1 MWSLSLSDVP
11 LVAWYIG
18 VLVFLEGLLSADN
31 ALVLAIMVRHLPIQE
46 RRRVLRYGIWGAI
59 GFRFVAVLMSSVL
72 LKFWI
77 CKVVGGLYLLYLA
90 ASHFVWPDDSAA
102 KPRAGQHRPGTSES
116 DTASRGFWRTVTSV
130 TMADIAFSID
140 SILAAVAM
148 ADSFPNRFGQ
158 NWKLLIVYVGGV
170 LGIITMRFV
179 VGYFVILLERFP
191 GLAEGAYF
199 LVAWIGVKLLAS
211 GIHDALVGSGIHD
224 ARLEW
229 FHIPEWLFWSVMLL
243 IAATSL
249 LVKPKPS
256 PPEEPDGNESL
267 DEVDAETDATRII
280 DRETLSAP
288 AVDETVRSD
297 GTGSQRTANRDQ
309 WDHDGSAGPDADDL
323 LDPGRE
329 ASSDKLGDSRR

>member
-1 MWSLSLSDVP
+1 MWGLSLSDVP
-11 LVAWYIG
+11 LVAWYVG

-31 ALVLAIMVRHLPIQE
+31 ALVLAVMVRHLPTKE

-77 CKVVGGLYLLYLA
+77 CKVGGGLYLLYLA
-90 ASHFVWPDDSAA
+90 ISHFVWRENAGANRSAVNVGA
-102 KPRAGQHRPGTSES
+102 DTPES
-116 DTASRGFWRTVTSV
+116 SAVSRSFWRTVTSV

-148 ADSFPNRFGQ
+148 ADSFPNRFGP

-191 GLAEGAYF
+191 GLAEGAYL

-211 GIHDALVGSGIHD
+211 GLHDASLI
-224 ARLEW
+224 RY
-229 FHIPEWLFWSVMLL
+229 HIPEPVFWSVMLF
-243 IAATSL
+243 IAVLSL
-249 LVKPKPS
+249 LVKSKPGQ
-256 PPEEPDGNESL
+256 PDSADVNASL
-267 DEVDAETDATRII
+267 DFFDSATDGTETAEAETLPAPGDETKIHSDVTDGQATEVD
-280 DRETLSAP
+280 
-288 AVDETVRSD
+288 
-297 GTGSQRTANRDQ
+297 NQ
-309 WDHDGSAGPDADDL
+309 WARDGSAAPVGDGDDL
-323 LDPGRE
+323 LDLDRG
-329 ASSDKLGDSRR
+329 ATSDKLGESRR

>member
-31 ALVLAIMVRHLPIQE
+31 ALVLAIMVRHLPTKE

-77 CKVVGGLYLLYLA
+77 CKVGGGLYLLYLA
-90 ASHFVWPDDSAA
+90 MAHFVWPEDGDAA
-102 KPRAGQHRPGTSES
+102 PSTIEGHSETSQPH
-116 DTASRGFWRTVTSV
+116 AVSRSFWRTVTSV

-148 ADSFPNRFGQ
+148 ADSFPDRFGH

-179 VGYFVILLERFP
+179 VGYFVIVLERFP

-211 GIHDALVGSGIHD
+211 GIHDALVASGIHD
-224 ARLEW
+224 ARIEW
-229 FHIPEWLFWSVMLL
+229 FHIREWLFWSVMLL
-243 IAATSL
+243 IAVISL
-249 LVKPKPS
+249 LVKPKRS
-256 PPEEPDGNESL
+256 PTKEPDVNASFDL
-267 DEVDAETDATRII
+267 FDSATDAVMNFG
-280 DRETLSAP
+280 DEMLSAP
-288 AVDETVRSD
+288 AVDDAAPSD
-297 GTGSQRTANRDQ
+297 GTGGKGTENDDQ
-309 WDHDGSAGPDADDL
+309 WDHDGSEAAAADS
-323 LDPGRE
+323 LDPNRKA
-329 ASSDKLGDSRR
+329 ASDARGDSRR

>member
-1 MWSLSLSDVP
+1 MWGLSLSDVP

-31 ALVLAIMVRHLPIQE
+31 ALVLAIMVRHLPTKE
-46 RRRVLRYGIWGAI
+46 RRRVLHYGIWGAI

-90 ASHFVWPDDSAA
+90 TSHFVWPEDGDAKQSAVEGEPETP
-102 KPRAGQHRPGTSES
+102 KSGEV
-116 DTASRGFWRTVTSV
+116 SRSFWRIVTSV

-148 ADSFPNRFGQ
+148 ADSFPSRFGH

-191 GLAEGAYF
+191 GLAEGAYV
-199 LVAWIGVKLLAS
+199 LVAWIGVKLVVS
-211 GIHDALVGSGIHD
+211 GIHDALVASEIDD
-224 ARLEW
+224 AVVKW

-243 IAATSL
+243 IAVISL
-249 LVKPKPS
+249 LVKPKSSPPQEPEVTASLDRFDPETDGKGNRKNDQPS
-256 PPEEPDGNESL
+256 PLGALE
-267 DEVDAETDATRII
+267 
-280 DRETLSAP
+280 
-288 AVDETVRSD
+288 AVDSD
-297 GTGSQRTANRDQ
+297 GPAAQD
-309 WDHDGSAGPDADDL
+309 
-323 LDPGRE
+323 E
-329 ASSDKLGDSRR
+329 EE

>member
-1 MWSLSLSDVP
+1 MWGLSLSDAP

-31 ALVLAIMVRHLPIQE
+31 ALVLAIMVRHLPTKE

-90 ASHFVWPDDSAA
+90 TSHFVWPEDGNS
-102 KPRAGQHRPGTSES
+102 KPGTVEGG
-116 DTASRGFWRTVTSV
+116 TETLEPGAVSRGFWRIVTSV

-148 ADSFPNRFGQ
+148 ADSFPNRFGH

-199 LVAWIGVKLLAS
+199 LVAWIGLKLIAN
-211 GIHDALVGSGIHD
+211 GVHDAGLIQ
-224 ARLEW
+224 L
-229 FHIPEWLFWSVMLL
+229 HIPEGLFWSVMLL
-243 IAATSL
+243 IAVISL
-249 LVKPKPS
+249 FVKAKPS
-256 PPEEPDGNESL
+256 PPAEPNVNASL
-267 DEVDAETDATRII
+267 DLFDPETD
-280 DRETLSAP
+280 
-288 AVDETVRSD
+288 
-297 GTGSQRTANRDQ
+297 TAGNI
-309 WDHDGSAGPDADDL
+309 
-323 LDPGRE
+323 
-329 ASSDKLGDSRR
+329 SRR

>member
-1 MWSLSLSDVP
+1 MWGLSLSDVP

-31 ALVLAIMVRHLPIQE
+31 ALVLAIMVRHLPTKE

-90 ASHFVWPDDSAA
+90 TSHFLWPDDGDGKQDAVED
-102 KPRAGQHRPGTSES
+102 RPETPQSGEV
-116 DTASRGFWRTVTSV
+116 SRSFWRTVTSV

-148 ADSFPNRFGQ
+148 ADSFPNRFGH

-199 LVAWIGVKLLAS
+199 LVAWIGLKLIAN
-211 GIHDALVGSGIHD
+211 GVHDAGLI
-224 ARLEW
+224 R
-229 FHIPEWLFWSVMLL
+229 FHIPEGLFWSVMLF
-243 IAATSL
+243 IAVISL
-249 LVKPKPS
+249 LVKPRSSRPQ
-256 PPEEPDGNESL
+256 EPDVTASL
-267 DEVDAETDATRII
+267 DLFDPVT
-280 DRETLSAP
+280 
-288 AVDETVRSD
+288 D
-297 GTGSQRTANRDQ
+297 GTGNQEHEPPSPLGALEAMDPDGTAF
-309 WDHDGSAGPDADDL
+309 HDEED
-323 LDPGRE
+323 
-329 ASSDKLGDSRR
+329 